1 MRSQLGT
8 MNTQPVEIK
17 ILDRL
22 VRVNCPPGQEQALK
36 DAANEFDQRLHR
48 LAERTKVT
56 NTEQLI
62 AIAALNVCHELND
75 AKQALETVED
85 QVKQRTA
92 LMTAQLDKAVAVQG
106 SQK

>member
-1 MRSQLGT
+1 

-36 DAANEFDQRLHR
+36 DAASEFDQRLHR

-75 AKQALETVED
+75 AKEALEAVEN
-85 QVKQRTA
+85 QVEQRST
-92 LMTAQLDKAVAVQG
+92 LMMSQLDNAIAVQ
-106 SQK
+106 SAQK

>member
-1 MRSQLGT
+1 MS
-8 MNTQPVEIK
+8 TQPVEIK

-36 DAANEFDQRLHR
+36 DAASEFDQRLHR

-75 AKQALETVED
+75 AKQSLETLQD
-85 QVKQRTA
+85 QVTQRTA
-92 LMTAQLDKAVAVQG
+92 LMTSQLDNAMAAQG
-106 SQK
+106 SQE